1 MHIREYHSVY
11 GDTPSENDAIEAT
24 TEAFAKAPNAG
35 EGVTDDI
42 KMLSNLNHHAYKYE
56 HIYISVQYLISLTS
70 YDILIIVSQHDF

>member
-35 EGVTDDI
+35 EGITDDI
-42 KMLSNLNHHAYKYE
+42 N
-56 HIYISVQYLISLTS
+56 
-70 YDILIIVSQHDF
+70 

>member
-1 MHIREYHSVY
+1 MGFDIKVINLVREYNSVN

-42 KMLSNLNHHAYKYE
+42 N
-56 HIYISVQYLISLTS
+56 
-70 YDILIIVSQHDF
+70 